1 MPPMTFDV
9 GAARA
14 DLPSARASAYFNAG
28 TFGPVPRPSDAAM
41 RAHLDTSF
49 ERGRIGQAGFER
61 WFREMDEMR
70 TAFARSLGA
79 HEDTVALMHCTTDGC
94 STVLFGLSFQP
105 GDEIVTTTHE
115 HPGLTAPLEELARS
129 RGVVVRAVEPR
140 LEAIASAVGPRT
152 RLVAVSHVLWTNGDV
167 LPIAAI
173 ARAAHDANALLLVD
187 GAQSVGAIPVEVE
200 ALGADFYTVS
210 GQKWL
215 CGPSGTG
222 ALWVRPSAL
231 SHLGTPWPWYL
242 SKSRG
247 PDGVRDW
254 TTARRLDATT
264 LSMTSMAGAAAA
276 LTWHREQ
283 VERGALGWARE
294 SARAVREGLA
304 RLSRVKVVPVAQP
317 STLISF
323 TVEGEKPAAVSAR
336 LEAAGVLVRPIPGFE
351 LVRVSVGFWNDEGDV
366 QRLLGA
372 LAV

>member
-1 MPPMTFDV
+1 MTFDV

-28 TFGPVPRPSDAAM
+28 TFGPVPRRADAAM

-49 ERGRIGQAGFER
+49 EQGRIGNVGFAR
-61 WFREMDEMR
+61 WFRQMDETR

-79 HEDTVALMHCTTDGC
+79 HEDTLALMHCTTDGLDA
-94 STVLFGLSFQP
+94 VLFGLAFQP

-115 HPGLTAPLEELARS
+115 HPGLTAPLEELSRV

-140 LEAIASAVGPRT
+140 LEAIASALGPRT

-167 LPIAAI
+167 LPLAAI
-173 ARAAHDANALLLVD
+173 AKAAHEAHALVLVD
-187 GAQSVGAIPVEVE
+187 GAQAVGAIPVDVE
-200 ALGADFYTVS
+200 AVGADFYTVS

-264 LSMTSMAGAAAA
+264 LSMTSMAGAIAA
-276 LTWHREQ
+276 LAWHREQ
-283 VERGALGWARE
+283 VDQGALGWAAE
-294 SARAVREGLA
+294 CARAVREGLA
-304 RLSRVKVVPVAQP
+304 RLPRVKLATVARP
-317 STLISF
+317 SPLVSF
-323 TVEGEKPAAVSAR
+323 TVEGESPAAVSAR
-336 LEAAGVLVRPIPGFE
+336 LEAAGILVRSIPGFE
-351 LVRVSVGFWNDEGDV
+351 LVRVAVAFWNDAGDV
-366 QRLLGA
+366 QRLLQA
-372 LAV
+372 MAV